1 MTFLDAV
8 NRLLRASGIL
18 RGDDDA
24 LANFASTQH
33 NAAMNIAIVA
43 LQSELSDLLADRLI
57 PYEKAAA
64 SIATV
69 AGTRVYSLVQDFVR
83 FFGQMPFLYNA
94 TDNVQMFEYRGGV
107 DALRHAVL
115 DYATQSGTPYYWYY
129 EDTTSKKIG
138 LFPVP
143 DEAETWTYDY
153 ERDVSLSAATDTL
166 PFHSTREGEAFADMA
181 LARFK
186 RMLTRGPL
194 EGLRNDPD
202 RMEARA
208 RLANMIR
215 HTAPNNRYGA
225 RYW

>member
-1 MTFLDAV
+1 MTLLDAV

-24 LANFASTQH
+24 LSNFSSTQH

-57 PYEKAAA
+57 PYEKTSS

-69 AGTRVYSLVQDFVR
+69 SGTRVYSLAADFVR

-94 TDNVQMFEYRGGV
+94 ADNVQIFEYRGGV

-115 DYATQSGTPYYWYY
+115 DYATQSGSPYYWYY
-129 EDTTSKKIG
+129 EDTTTKQIG

-143 DEAETWTYDY
+143 DSVETLTYDY
-153 ERDVSLSAATDTL
+153 ERDLSMSAATDTL

-181 LARFK
+181 LPRFK
-186 RMLTRGPL
+186 RMLTRAPT

-208 RLANMIR
+208 RLSNMIR
-215 HTAPNNRYGA
+215 HTAPNARYGA
-225 RYW
+225 RYF

>member
-8 NRLLRASGIL
+8 NRVLRASGIL

-64 SIATV
+64 SITTV
-69 AGTRVYSLVQDFVR
+69 AGTRTYALADDFVR
-83 FFGQMPFLYNA
+83 FFGQMPFLY
-94 TDNVQMFEYRGGV
+94 DGNVQIFEYRGGV

-115 DYATQSGTPYYWYY
+115 DYATHSGTPAYWYY
-129 EDTTSKKIG
+129 ENTTSKQIG

-143 DEAETWTYDY
+143 QSAVTWAYDY
-153 ERDVSLSAATDTL
+153 ERDITLSSATDTL

-181 LARFK
+181 LPRFK

-215 HTAPNNRYGA
+215 HTAPNTRYGA
-225 RYW
+225 RYS